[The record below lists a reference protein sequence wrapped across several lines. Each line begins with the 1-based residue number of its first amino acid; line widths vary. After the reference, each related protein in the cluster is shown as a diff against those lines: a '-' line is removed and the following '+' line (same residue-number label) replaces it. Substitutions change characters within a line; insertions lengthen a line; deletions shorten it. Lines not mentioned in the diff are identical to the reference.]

1 MIADML
7 LLPDTTT
14 MRRWPQVILLAVLLS
29 PTLAHAG
36 QLELALSVGRTAPR
50 YNQIFRYDPPVTALP
65 GVSVSQGGAF
75 TLDAQGGFAGS
86 AALTWEFLGS
96 VGLEARVDVLSLQAR
111 TSGGRYDVQVTLPGG
126 LPPVRTSA
134 DLSGGVLDVERPYPL
149 SLNLRLRTPGRVRL
163 LASGGVSYLP
173 RLRASARQPIA
184 IGPLDVLGALGGSV
198 QLSSLELR
206 AEAIPTERDRGRFG
220 VNAGLGLQLALTER
234 VALLADARAF
244 VFSEQV
250 LQWSAGVTG
259 RPPTAAEQQV
269 LDQIQRELDPVKFRP
284 TVYQASAGL
293 ALRF

>member
-1 MIADML
+1 MIGAML
-7 LLPDTTT
+7 LLHNT
-14 MRRWPQVILLAVLLS
+14 RIGRGLRLGLLATLLT
-29 PTLAHAG
+29 PTLADAG
-36 QLELALSVGRTAPR
+36 GLELALFVGRTAPR
-50 YNQIFRYDPPVTALP
+50 YNQIFRYDPPAVTLP

-75 TLDAQGGFAGS
+75 TLDAQGGLAGG

-111 TSGGRYDVQVTLPGG
+111 TSGGRYDVQIALPAG
-126 LPPVRTSA
+126 LPPIRTSA

-149 SLNLRLRTPGRVRL
+149 SLNLRLRTPGRLRL

-173 RLRASARQPIA
+173 RLRASARQPIT
-184 IGPLDVLGALGGSV
+184 IGPLDVLSALGGSV

-220 VNAGLGLQLALTER
+220 VNAGLGVQIAFSER

-284 TVYQASAGL
+284 TVYQATAGL